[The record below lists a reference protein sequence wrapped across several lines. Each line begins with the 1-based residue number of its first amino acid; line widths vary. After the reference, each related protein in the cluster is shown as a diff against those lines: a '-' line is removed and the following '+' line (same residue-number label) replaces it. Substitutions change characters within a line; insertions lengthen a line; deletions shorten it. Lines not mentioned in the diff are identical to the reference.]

1 MKITKTIW
9 LEQDDIEQMILNFLN
24 YNGYSALSEFKWNFE
39 YFKDDVIVLDGLN
52 VEVEDYEP

>member
-1 MKITKTIW
+1 MKITKTIR

-39 YFKDDVIVLDGLN
+39 YFKDDIIVLDGLS